1 MKTSLSLTL
10 LASALLFTSP
20 TTYAVQ
26 LSVINTAESSGAIE
40 GMVVE
45 GGSWLKVRHLRQQV
59 VVIKHPRGIWLL
71 DAGVGRRTGKAF
83 EQNSS
88 LNRML
93 FGYRNASPAVD
104 QLQAGGIEPS
114 QVQGIMITHLH
125 WDHAGGLPDFPG
137 VPVWVQSAELDAAN
151 KGSAPSYLGEQR
163 DAKIKWHTYEMPVQ
177 PYEGF
182 ERSLDL
188 LGDGQLILVD
198 LPGHTPG
205 HTGLFVN
212 ASNGKRY
219 FFSGDTTW
227 TQMGIEQQTSRPQFT
242 RWLTGVDWKWE
253 ANATTISKVAALAQ
267 RDPDLIILPAH
278 DESMATALP
287 AFPKFTEE

>member
-1 MKTSLSLTL
+1 MKNALSLTL
-10 LASALLFTSP
+10 LASTLLFTSP
-20 TTYAVQ
+20 VTHAVQ

-40 GMVVE
+40 GMVVD

-59 VVIKHPRGIWLL
+59 VVIKHPRGLWLL

-104 QLQAGGIEPS
+104 QLHAGGIEPS

-163 DAKIKWHTYEMPVQ
+163 DAKIKWHTYEMPLQ

-227 TQMGIEQQTSRPQFT
+227 TQMGIEQQKSRPPFT

-253 ANATTISKVAALAQ
+253 ANATTISKVAALAE

-278 DESMATALP
+278 DESMAAALP
-287 AFPKFTEE
+287 AFPQFTEE